1 MAIISNKNKELY
13 DLGKGDNLI
22 EFDLVNS
29 TASDITYD
37 LFNTTTLSLVPTSAI
52 SGVQLPPSYI
62 SFVNSIGGDIE
73 GIGYNPLSNTV
84 YCIDSSGY
92 IIIVFNSTLTST
104 ITTITTYVG
113 AALRNIIYNN
123 INNSMYVTDANG
135 NVLRVDCNT
144 NTVIDTIALVGA
156 NPVNLCFDSLNNRV
170 YVGNTA
176 TNDVFVINCNTNTVI
191 ATVVTPS
198 NPFDLA
204 YNSLSNTVYVTST
217 SNDISIIDCNT
228 NTVINTIPFANP
240 IGNITYDSLNNRM
253 YIGQGTINA
262 VLVLDC
268 FTDTVISTI
277 PATASVRQ
285 LLYVSAF
292 NLVYVNLLTGG
303 TIVIDC
309 STNTIVNTI
318 AGGSAPSGIVY
329 NTIDNYIY
337 VAVTFTNTI
346 SLISSLS
353 PPPVPYSIG
362 GSFNYNQFIQD
373 VINNPICVDR
383 LIIVSQQNTT
393 NFNQVLNVVY
403 KDANGIETQNPFIPS
418 LSVGTSQFQSGIGKV
433 DFLDQC
439 FVLGVNQYLYNFL
452 VKANSSVKIL
462 LVYKQLEKSKLLT
475 DKKGMCGRLEFK
487 GNPLQ
492 TYNPTNNDAPFDDF
506 NIIPI
511 KPTKPTIRPFS
522 VRDIV
527 PNKPDIRT
535 DIKVDDVK
543 TDTKTSIK
551 PLRVSNIYGGQ
562 KDITCGAC
570 EWSWNR
576 NESEA
581 DDVYVCHKC
590 GYDNQKIYQN
600 EKLRVSL

>member
-1 MAIISNKNKELY
+1 MAIISKKNKELY

-29 TASDITYD
+29 TASDVTYD
-37 LFNTTTLSLVPTSAI
+37 LFNTTTLSLVPTSP
-52 SGVQLPPSYI
+52 SGVQLAPSYV
-62 SFVNSIGGDIE
+62 SYNTGAVGSPS
-73 GIGYNPLSNTV
+73 GIGYNSLSNTV
-84 YCIDSSGY
+84 YCITNS
-92 IIIVFNSTLTST
+92 INIRVINSTLTSPV
-104 ITTITTYVG
+104 TTITTNVG
-113 AALRNIIYNN
+113 AALTNIVYNN
-123 INNSMYVTDANG
+123 INNSMYVTDLNNN
-135 NVLRVDCNT
+135 NVRRVDCNT
-144 NTVIDTIALVGA
+144 NTIIDTIAVGA
-156 NPVNLCFDSLNNRV
+156 TPNGLCFDSLNNRV
-170 YVGNTA
+170 YIGNTA
-176 TNDVFVINCNTNTVI
+176 SNDVSVINCNTNTVI
-191 ATVVTPS
+191 ATVAVNLPIG
-198 NPFDLA
+198 LA
-204 YNSLSNTVYVTST
+204 YNSLSNTVYVTNGT

-228 NTVINTIPFANP
+228 NTVIITLNPLANP

-268 FTDTVISTI
+268 FTDTFISTI
-277 PATASVRQ
+277 PATSSVSQ

-318 AGGSAPSGIVY
+318 GGGNIPSGIAY

-337 VAVTFTNTI
+337 VPRKSTGTI

-353 PPPVPYSIG
+353 PPPIPYITG
-362 GSFNYNQFIQD
+362 GSFNYNEFIQD
-373 VINNPICVDR
+373 IINNPVCVER
-383 LIIVSQQNTT
+383 LILVSQQNTT
-393 NFNQVLNVVY
+393 NFNQVINVVY

-439 FVLGVNQYLYNFL
+439 LVLGVNQYFSNFL
-452 VKANSSVKIL
+452 NAANSTVKVL
-462 LVYKQLEKSKLLT
+462 LIYKQLEKSKLLT

-492 TYNPTNNDAPFDDF
+492 TYNPTNNDAPFDYF
-506 NIIPI
+506 HVIPI
-511 KPTKPTIRPFS
+511 KPTKPTIKPFS
-522 VRDIV
+522 IRDIV
-527 PNKPDIRT
+527 PTKPDIRT
-535 DIKVDDVK
+535 DTKTDVDVK
-543 TDTKTSIK
+543 TDTNTSIK
-551 PLRVSNIYGGQ
+551 PLRVSNMYGGQ

-576 NESEA
+576 NESDA

-590 GYDNQKIYQN
+590 GYDNQKIYEN
-600 EKLRVSL
+600 EKFRV

>member
-1 MAIISNKNKELY
+1 MAIISNKNRELY

-29 TASDITYD
+29 TASDVTYD
-37 LFNTTTLSLVPTSAI
+37 LFNTTTLSLVPTSPV
-52 SGVQLPPSYI
+52 SGVQLAPSYV
-62 SFVNSIGGDIE
+62 SYVTAPVGSPS

-84 YCIDSSGY
+84 YCITNG
-92 IIIVFNSTLTST
+92 INIRVINSTLTSPV
-104 ITTITTYVG
+104 TTITTNVG
-113 AALRNIIYNN
+113 AALTNIVYNN
-123 INNSMYVTDANG
+123 INNSMYVTDTNG
-135 NVLRVDCNT
+135 NNVRRVDCNT
-144 NTVIDTIALVGA
+144 NTFIDTIAVGA
-156 NPVNLCFDSLNNRV
+156 TPNGLCFDSLNNRV

-176 TNDVFVINCNTNTVI
+176 SNDVSVINCNTNTVI
-191 ATVVTPS
+191 ATVAVGNLPIG
-198 NPFDLA
+198 LA
-204 YNSLSNTVYVTST
+204 YNSLSNTVYVTNST

-228 NTVINTIPFANP
+228 NTVISTIPFANP

-253 YIGQGTINA
+253 YIAQGTINA
-262 VLVLDC
+262 VLVLNC

-277 PATASVRQ
+277 PTTSSVSQ

-292 NLVYVNLLTGG
+292 NLVYVNLFSGG

-318 AGGSAPSGIVY
+318 GGGNIPSGIVY

-337 VAVTFTNTI
+337 VPRKSTATI

-353 PPPVPYSIG
+353 PPPIPYITG
-362 GSFNYNQFIQD
+362 GSFNYNEFIQD
-373 VINNPICVDR
+373 IINNPVGVDR

-393 NFNQVLNVVY
+393 NFNQVINVVY

-433 DFLDQC
+433 DFNSEL
-439 FVLGVNQYLYNFL
+439 VLGVNQYFSNFL
-452 VKANSSVKIL
+452 VKANSTVKVL
-462 LVYKQLEKSKLLT
+462 LIYKQLEKSKLLT

-492 TYNPTNNDAPFDDF
+492 TYNPTNNDAPFDYF
-506 NIIPI
+506 HVIPI

-522 VRDIV
+522 IRDV
-527 PNKPDIRT
+527 KNNVKPD
-535 DIKVDDVK
+535 K

-562 KDITCGAC
+562 KDINCGGC
-570 EWSWNR
+570 GWSWNR

-590 GYDNQKIYQN
+590 GYDNQKIYEN
-600 EKLRVSL
+600 EKFRV